1 MSSVTKKR
9 QPNDGQKSFQIF
21 DSFETIRW
29 KCIRHFLQTESI
41 ASTKASVKLWVFIR
55 GKTEEQRRMQA
66 QRGNLL
72 QDIDVRHLKGV
83 DNPITARYQ
92 VFFHDSTARKKQC
105 PATPP
110 PTYLFVCEKMKN
122 ALPLGI
128 GLLLFLT
135 LISDRRRG
143 RALTG
148 SIFSSV
154 SSSSSSSSSGLPYF
168 SNSEKD
174 HESVDLIGFQGGVCE
189 NETCGDGFLF
199 LCIERANREIKWGFC
214 FVDEWGK
221 PGVRGEEREKMF
233 N

>member
-1 MSSVTKKR
+1 MKLHLTLLANRSHCLNKR
-9 QPNDGQKSFQIF
+9 LQLNFGFPFEVRQKNK
-21 DSFETIRW
+21 RG
-29 KCIRHFLQTESI
+29 CRGRH
-41 ASTKASVKLWVFIR
+41 K
-55 GKTEEQRRMQA
+55 EEIYFRTLMFAIQR
-66 QRGNLL
+66 
-72 QDIDVRHLKGV
+72 GV

-92 VFFHDSTARKKQC
+92 VFFHDSTARKKQS

-189 NETCGDGFLF
+189 NETCGDGFSF
-199 LCIERANREIKWGFC
+199 LCIEGANREIK
-214 FVDEWGK
+214 
-221 PGVRGEEREKMF
+221 
-233 N
+233 